1 MRKTFTT
8 TILALILCLTGSA
21 QLFAQAVDYTPTF
34 TGSRSSSRGIR
45 SISLS
50 SPSYPN
56 HTSNS
61 YYTTDTE
68 FSQCYVDKTGSV
80 TMKVGA
86 GETVTMS
93 YANGAEWL
101 HPYVYI
107 DCDNNGFTAGIA
119 ADGYTPTGD
128 LVSYGFYNN
137 NGSSDENGWNSI
149 GAALTGNSRNNPTPV
164 VQGTEH
170 QGYISYAHKA

>member
-34 TGSRSSSRGIR
+34 TGSRSSSRGIK

-61 YYTTDTE
+61 YKITDTE
-68 FSQCYVDKTGSV
+68 FNQCYVDKTGSV

-93 YANGAEWL
+93 
-101 HPYVYI
+101 
-107 DCDNNGFTAGIA
+107 
-119 ADGYTPTGD
+119 
-128 LVSYGFYNN
+128 
-137 NGSSDENGWNSI
+137 
-149 GAALTGNSRNNPTPV
+149 
-164 VQGTEH
+164 
-170 QGYISYAHKA
+170 